1 MAYLH
6 GRGITH
12 RDIKPSNILCKT
24 TPSSED
30 DIVPDIISE
39 VNCVLADFSSGYDDF
54 VDRNLYGKGPT
65 AAEQTDEYAPPEV
78 LLQGLSQWE
87 PFSSANPYSYDSWS
101 IGVLALELLLGTP
114 NVFSVDQR
122 TTALLTNKLQNEG
135 ASSSE
140 IKQALYLAA
149 LSQFCIYVPTKMGW
163 PLRKGDPLDDI
174 SVAKHSCTLHDF
186 HNALRARDPLGLGFE
201 SSADLLLHLI
211 WRLLDWDPLTRIS
224 PADAL
229 SHPYFTQNKSHSH
242 NNNGQSPPVEKLLFR
257 KPLNDFMIPGS
268 HNALEHQTLDPRVDM
283 NSSDTVADFVCPKC
297 GKTYSDHNSC
307 QMHAR
312 SRKHGL
318 FCTYDVTLLPQCI
331 HTHSMLPTHST
342 SGYCDIQGRRR
353 TIEDFH
359 TIHLNENHQFY
370 GIFDGHMGN
379 IASKFS
385 ASSFYNEVEE
395 RLSTVDKE
403 IKSSNSDWK
412 WKEKVKLNM
421 EQSFYNLHEGILEA
435 IDSSPTGVMREA
447 GTTATILHVTDSAV
461 VIANVG
467 DSRAVLSS
475 WNYDGSIERVTGIQ
489 LTVDHVASCPKE
501 QGEVIERGGYISKS
515 GGIDRVNGSLAVS
528 RSLGDVKLAPYLSQI
543 PHVLAL
549 TKDEVHKRCGNDQS
563 ISDLGNHEIPC
574 FVIVASDGLWD
585 VVDNQEAVEFVAQVL
600 REKNASY
607 QTAAQLLTQE
617 AYVRGS
623 SDNIG
628 VLIVAI

>member
-1 MAYLH
+1 M
-6 GRGITH
+6 
-12 RDIKPSNILCKT
+12 
-24 TPSSED
+24 
-30 DIVPDIISE
+30 
-39 VNCVLADFSSGYDDF
+39 
-54 VDRNLYGKGPT
+54 
-65 AAEQTDEYAPPEV
+65 
-78 LLQGLSQWE
+78 
-87 PFSSANPYSYDSWS
+87 
-101 IGVLALELLLGTP
+101 LGTP

-135 ASSSE
+135 ATSGE
-140 IKQALYLAA
+140 IRKALYLAA
-149 LSQFCIYVPTKMGW
+149 LSQFCIYVPTSGLNW
-163 PLRKGDPLDDI
+163 PLRKGDPLNDI

-186 HNALRARDPLGLGFE
+186 HNALRARDPLGVGFQ

-229 SHPYFTQNKSHSH
+229 LHPYFTL
-242 NNNGQSPPVEKLLFR
+242 NNHRNNRDDEDKHSPPADKLLFR

-268 HNALEHQTLDPRVDM
+268 HNALEHQTLDPRLDM
-283 NSSDTVADFVCPKC
+283 NSSDTISDFVCPKC
-297 GKTYSDHNSC
+297 GKKFSDHNSC

-342 SGYCDIQGRRR
+342 SGYCDIQGRRK

-359 TIHLNENHQFY
+359 TIHLNQNQQFY

-385 ASSFYNEVEE
+385 ASSFYDEVRES
-395 RLSTVDKE
+395 LSTVDEE
-403 IKSSNSDWK
+403 IKSSNSDEK
-412 WKEKVKLNM
+412 WKDRVKLNM

-435 IDSSPTGVMREA
+435 IASSPTGVMREA
-447 GTTATILHVTDSAV
+447 GTTATILHVTDLAV

-475 WNYDGSIERVTGIQ
+475 WAYNGNEEEVTGIQ
-489 LTVDHVASCPKE
+489 LTVDHVASSPEE
-501 QGEVIERGGYISKS
+501 QDDVIERGGFISKS

-528 RSLGDVKLAPYLSQI
+528 RSLGDVKLAPYLSQN
-543 PHVLAL
+543 PHVMAL
-549 TKDEVHKRCGNDQS
+549 TKDEVHKSCRNDQS
-563 ISDLGNHEIPC
+563 LPIGPDHHDVPC
-574 FVIVASDGLWD
+574 FIIVASDGLWD
-585 VVDNQEAVEFVAQVL
+585 VVDNQEAVKFVAQVL
-600 REKNASY
+600 RESNESL
-607 QTAAQLLTQE
+607 QTAAQMLTQE

-628 VLIVAI
+628 VLIVAL

>member
-1 MAYLH
+1 MYQAHLN
-6 GRGITH
+6 
-12 RDIKPSNILCKT
+12 DPVAQFA
-24 TPSSED
+24 SS
-30 DIVPDIISE
+30 
-39 VNCVLADFSSGYDDF
+39 
-54 VDRNLYGKGPT
+54 
-65 AAEQTDEYAPPEV
+65 
-78 LLQGLSQWE
+78 
-87 PFSSANPYSYDSWS
+87 
-101 IGVLALELLLGTP
+101 LELLLGTP

-140 IKQALYLAA
+140 IKKALYLAA
-149 LSQFCIYVPTKMGW
+149 LSQFCIYVPTNGMNW
-163 PLRKGDPLDDI
+163 PLRKGDPLNDI
-174 SVAKHSCTLHDF
+174 SVAKHTCTLHDF
-186 HNALRARDPLGLGFE
+186 HNALRARDPLGVGFE

-229 SHPYFTQNKSHSH
+229 SHPYFTPNNHH
-242 NNNGQSPPVEKLLFR
+242 NHKHEHEHSPPVEKILFR

-283 NSSDTVADFVCPKC
+283 NSSDIVSDFICPKC
-297 GKTYSDHNSC
+297 GKQFSDHNSC

-312 SRKHGL
+312 SRKHGM
-318 FCTYDVTLLPQCI
+318 FCIYDVTLLPQCI

-359 TIHLNENHQFY
+359 SMHLSQNHQFY

-385 ASSFYNEVEE
+385 ASSFYNEVRES
-395 RLSTVDKE
+395 LSTIDNE
-403 IKSSNSDWK
+403 IKSSNSDLK
-412 WKEKVKLNM
+412 WKERVKFNM

-435 IDSSPTGVMREA
+435 IDSSSTGVMREA
-447 GTTATILHVTDSAV
+447 GTTATILHVTDLAV

-475 WNYDGSIERVTGIQ
+475 WSHNGKNEKVTGIQ
-489 LTVDHVASCPKE
+489 LTVDHVASSLEE
-501 QGEVIERGGYISKS
+501 QDKVIERGGFISKS

-528 RSLGDVKLAPYLSQI
+528 RSLGDVKLAPYLSQL
-543 PHVLAL
+543 PHVLAQ
-549 TKDEVHKRCGNDQS
+549 TKDEVHKSCRNNDQS
-563 ISDLGNHEIPC
+563 TPPGLDHDVPC
-574 FVIVASDGLWD
+574 FIIVASDGLWD
-585 VVDNQEAVEFVAQVL
+585 VVDNQEAVEFVTQVL
-600 REKNASY
+600 RGSKDSSSY

-628 VLIVAI
+628 VLIVAL